1 MRFTGEGRWRTTTYG
16 LISLLAIGASGT
28 VPAQQT
34 TLDKQEQLR
43 RAQRLEQKETE
54 RKDAPFQAG
63 PPANVERLDAPLPK
77 EKPCFPLQSL
87 RLEGERVADFAWAQ
101 RYLDRFVG
109 QCVGRDGLEALQRR
123 LSNLMIARGFV
134 TTRVG
139 VPAQD
144 ISQGHLRMLLVPGTL
159 RHIRFAPG
167 SPELDWRTAFPIREG
182 DLLNLHAIEQ
192 GLEQLKRV
200 PSQDVTM
207 DIAPAEKVGESDV
220 VLTVHTTRRWHVVA
234 DAGDSGLKGTG
245 KNQGNLNVSFDNPL
259 GLNDLFSIGAGHALF
274 THADGGSTFSEN
286 ATYSVPWGWWTF
298 SGSISTYRYRQWI
311 EGFNSRFRSTGTS
324 TSSDITVQRLLT
336 RGTSSKTS
344 LEMRLAARSA
354 HSYIQG
360 VEVGIQ
366 RQRVA
371 SAELALVHRHYIGQA
386 QLDARLGY
394 QRGTPWFGSQWIGYD
409 PQVGFPTNRYGLTTL
424 DLSLSQPLNLAGR
437 QAIWDSSLRL
447 QRSTDHLP
455 AAELITIGGRY
466 SVRGFDGEQTLAG
479 ERGAYLRNT
488 FTLPLGV
495 LAPYLGIDI
504 GRVGGPSTQ
513 EGHRQLTGAV
523 LGLRGSY
530 RGLSWDLFAGRRIH
544 APRGFDT
551 EQPATGFQLIY
562 QY

>member
-1 MRFTGEGRWRTTTYG
+1 MRVTGESRWRTTAHG
-16 LISLLAIGASGT
+16 LFSLLAIGAGGT
-28 VPAQQT
+28 ALAQQT

-43 RAQRLEQKETE
+43 RAQQLEQRETE
-54 RKDAPFQAG
+54 RKEAPFQPT
-63 PPANVERLDAPLPK
+63 PPTQVERADAPLPK
-77 EKPCFPLQSL
+77 EAICFPLQSL
-87 RLEGERVADFAWAQ
+87 KLEGDRLADFAWAQ
-101 RYLDRFVG
+101 RYLDHFVG

-123 LSNLMIARGFV
+123 LSNLVIARGFV

-144 ISQGHLRMLLVPGTL
+144 ISKGHLRMLLVPGTL

-167 SPELDWRTAFPIREG
+167 SPELNWLTAFPIREG

-207 DIAPAEKVGESDV
+207 DIAPGEKVGESDV
-220 VLTVHTTRRWHVVA
+220 VLTVHTSRRWHVVV
-234 DAGDSGLKGTG
+234 DASDSGLKGTG
-245 KNQGNLNVSFDNPL
+245 KNQGNLNVSYDNPL

-286 ATYSVPWGWWTF
+286 ATYSIPWGWWTF

-311 EGFNSRFRSTGTS
+311 EGFETRFRSTGIS
-324 TSSDITVQRLLT
+324 TSSDITAQRMLT

-371 SAELALVHRHYIGQA
+371 SAELALVHRHYFGQA

-409 PQVGFPTNRYGLTTL
+409 PEVGFPTNRYGLTTL
-424 DLSLSQPLNLAGR
+424 DLSLSKPLNLGSR

-488 FTLPLGV
+488 FTLPMGA
-495 LAPYLGIDI
+495 LAPYLGVDI
-504 GRVGGPSTQ
+504 GRVAGPSTV

-523 LGLRGSY
+523 IGLRGSY
-530 RGLSWDLFAGRRIH
+530 AGLSWDLFAGRRIH

-551 EQPATGFQLIY
+551 ERPTTGFQLIY